1 MSHTVPTPPTLGKSA
16 INTPYVSGIA
26 FSAAL
31 ESYLFGF
38 DIEGGYKYD
47 IQAGSAAH
55 GQPLRIGW

>member
-31 ESYLFGF
+31 ESYLLGF
-38 DIEGGYKYD
+38 DIGGGYEHTM
-47 IQAGSAAH
+47 QAGPAAR